1 MRYSCI
7 VLLNFIIK
15 EKKEFFTDKLNYT
28 KKLIEVLVLHSKDNS
43 EKVSS
48 ISIEVYNIIN

>member
-7 VLLNFIIK
+7 VLLNLIIK

-48 ISIEVYNIIN
+48 ISIEVYKIIN